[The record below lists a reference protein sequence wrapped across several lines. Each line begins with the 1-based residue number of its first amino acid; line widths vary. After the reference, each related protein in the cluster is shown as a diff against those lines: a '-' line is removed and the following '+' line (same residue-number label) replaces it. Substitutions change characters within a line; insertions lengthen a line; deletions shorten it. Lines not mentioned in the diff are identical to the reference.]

1 MDFPGFPRMIA
12 AHESGLRH
20 GEAYLTAQPSITTST
35 LADRVKV
42 VAGGTWTIAFA
53 RELETLVA
61 GLPMQSG
68 EIDLAAVERLDT
80 FGAWLLED
88 LMRQRGGKLQLAAVP
103 DRFRG
108 LLDEVSYANRELPPP
123 RARRSGPIAFVELVG
138 ENTFK
143 FVSELWEFIAML
155 GAVMAAA
162 GNAIIRPRLSRFT
175 SIVHHLDRVGL
186 QSVGIIVLMTFLVGG
201 ILSQQGI
208 YHFRRFGAGDYVVNM
223 LGILVLREI
232 GVLLVTIMVA
242 GRSGSA
248 YTAELGSMKMRE
260 EVDALRTMSVD
271 PADVLVLPRVVAL
284 VIAMPILTFLGS
296 MAALVG
302 GGLVAWFYGGMSPEI
317 FVVKL
322 REAVSIHD
330 FLIGMI
336 KAPVMALVIGII
348 ACMEGMR
355 VQGSAESLGMKTT
368 TSVVKSIFMVIVLDG
383 LFAMFF
389 ASIGW

>member
-1 MDFPGFPRMIA
+1 M
-12 AHESGLRH
+12 
-20 GEAYLTAQPSITTST
+20 TAQPSITTST
-35 LADRVKV
+35 LAGRLKV

-61 GLPMQSG
+61 GLPVESG

-88 LMRQRGGKLQLAAVP
+88 IVRRARERGGALELAAVP

-108 LLDEVSYANRELPPP
+108 LIDEVGDANREAPPP
-123 RARRSGPIAFVELVG
+123 RARRRGLVGFVELAG
-138 ENTFK
+138 ESVFK
-143 FVSELWEFIAML
+143 FFDEVLDLTSML
-155 GAVMAAA
+155 GAVVVAA
-162 GNAIIRPRLSRFT
+162 GNAIVRPRFSRVT
-175 SIVHHLDRVGL
+175 SVVYHLDRVGW
-186 QSVGIIVLMTFLVGG
+186 QAIGIIVLMTFLVGC
-201 ILSQQGI
+201 IISQQGI
-208 YHFRRFGAGDYVVNM
+208 YNFRRFGAEDYVVNL

-242 GRSGSA
+242 GRSGSS

-260 EVDALRTMSVD
+260 EIDALRTMGVD

-284 VIAMPILTFLGS
+284 VIAMPVLTFLGS

-317 FVVKL
+317 FIL
-322 REAVSIHD
+322 RLRDAVSVHD
-330 FLIGMI
+330 FLIGLI
-336 KAPVMALVIGII
+336 KAPAMAMVVGII
-348 ACMEGMR
+348 ACTEGMR
-355 VQGSAESLGMKTT
+355 VEGSAESLGRKTT
-368 TSVVKSIFMVIVLDG
+368 TSVVKAIFTVIVLDG

-389 ASIGW
+389 AAIGW

>member
-1 MDFPGFPRMIA
+1 
-12 AHESGLRH
+12 
-20 GEAYLTAQPSITTST
+20 LTAQPSITTST
-35 LADRVKV
+35 LAGRLKV

-61 GLPMQSG
+61 GLPVQSG
-68 EIDLAAVERLDT
+68 EIDLNAVERLDT
-80 FGAWLLED
+80 YGAWLLED
-88 LMRQRGGKLQLAAVP
+88 LMRQARQRGGQMNLTAVP

-108 LLDEVSYANRELPPP
+108 LIDEVGEANREAPPV
-123 RARRSGPIAFVELVG
+123 RRRRRGLIAFVERTG
-138 ENTFK
+138 ENVFK
-143 FVSELWEFIAML
+143 FLRDLMDFTAML
-155 GAVMAAA
+155 GAIMAAA
-162 GNAIIRPRLSRFT
+162 GTAIVRPRFSRVT
-175 SIVHHLDRVGL
+175 SIVHHLDRVGF
-186 QSVGIIVLMTFLVGG
+186 QAIGIIVLMTFLVGC

-208 YHFRRFGAGDYVVNM
+208 YHFRRFGAEDYVVNM

-260 EVDALRTMSVD
+260 EVDALRTMGVD
-271 PADVLVLPRVVAL
+271 PADALLLPRVVAL
-284 VIAMPILTFLGS
+284 VVAMPILTFLGS
-296 MAALVG
+296 MSALIG

-317 FVVKL
+317 FISKL
-322 REAVSIHD
+322 REAVTIHD

-336 KAPVMALVIGII
+336 KAPVMALVVGVV
-348 ACMEGMR
+348 ACVEGMR
-355 VQGSAESLGMKTT
+355 VEGSAESLGLKTT

-389 ASIGW
+389 AAIGW

>member
-1 MDFPGFPRMIA
+1 M
-12 AHESGLRH
+12 
-20 GEAYLTAQPSITTST
+20 TAQPSITTST
-35 LADRVKV
+35 LAGRLRV

-53 RELETLVA
+53 RELEALVA
-61 GLPMQSG
+61 DLPAQSG

-88 LMRQRGGKLQLAAVP
+88 LTRRREGELALASVP
-103 DRFRG
+103 ERFRG
-108 LLDEVSYANRELPPP
+108 LIDEVGEANREAPP
-123 RARRSGPIAFVELVG
+123 ARRQRSGVIAFVELTG
-138 ENTFK
+138 EGFFK
-143 FVSELWEFIAML
+143 VLVELWEFTAML
-155 GAVMAAA
+155 GAVMVAAA
-162 GNAIIRPRLSRFT
+162 NAIVRPRLSRLT
-175 SIVHHLDRVGL
+175 SITHHLDRVGL
-186 QSVGIIVLMTFLVGG
+186 QSIGIIVLMTFLVGG

-208 YHFRRFGAGDYVVNM
+208 YHFRRFGAEEYVVNM

-242 GRSGSA
+242 GRSGSS

-317 FVVKL
+317 FVSKL
-322 REAVSIHD
+322 REAVSIHA

-336 KAPVMALVIGII
+336 KAPVMALVVGVI

-355 VQGSAESLGMKTT
+355 VAGSAESLGLKTT

-389 ASIGW
+389 ATIGW